1 MLSFL
6 DSVRDLT
13 TGAVVLRMLLAAAAG
28 GAIGLEREFRR
39 RPAGFRTHILI
50 CLGACITT
58 MTSQY
63 LLLEMHYYTDITRL
77 GAQVVAGIGFVG
89 AGAIVVTRSRQIKG
103 LTTAAGLWVSA
114 IIGLSLGAGLYEGGI
129 YAMLLVLGAELVLTR
144 FEYRTLR
151 NSSRLNLYVEYETR
165 PQLDGVLM
173 LLEREHIKASRLEI
187 TRSGCGY
194 CAVLA
199 LQLPRDIDLTAV
211 LSRVGNMPGVARS
224 YPL

>member
-89 AGAIVVTRSRQIKG
+89 AGAIVVTRSRQVKG

-114 IIGLSLGAGLYEGGI
+114 IIGLSLGAGFYEGGI

-211 LSRVGNMPGVARS
+211 LSRVGDMPGVARS

>member
-114 IIGLSLGAGLYEGGI
+114 IIGLSLGAGFYEGGI
-129 YAMLLVLGAELVLTR
+129 YAMLLVLGAELILTR

>member
-13 TGAVVLRMLLAAAAG
+13 TGAVVLRMLLTAAAG

-114 IIGLSLGAGLYEGGI
+114 IIGLSLGAGFYEGGI

>member
-1 MLSFL
+1 M
-6 DSVRDLT
+6 
-13 TGAVVLRMLLAAAAG
+13 
-28 GAIGLEREFRR
+28 
-39 RPAGFRTHILI
+39 
-50 CLGACITT
+50 
-58 MTSQY
+58 
-63 LLLEMHYYTDITRL
+63 
-77 GAQVVAGIGFVG
+77 
-89 AGAIVVTRSRQIKG
+89 
-103 LTTAAGLWVSA
+103 
-114 IIGLSLGAGLYEGGI
+114 
-129 YAMLLVLGAELVLTR
+129 LTR

>member
-114 IIGLSLGAGLYEGGI
+114 IIGLSLGAGFYEGGI
-129 YAMLLVLGAELVLTR
+129 YAMLLVLGAELILTR
-144 FEYRTLR
+144 FEDRTLR

>member
-89 AGAIVVTRSRQIKG
+89 AGAIVVTRSRQVKG

-114 IIGLSLGAGLYEGGI
+114 IIGLSLGAGFYEGGI

>member
-114 IIGLSLGAGLYEGGI
+114 IIGLSLGAGFYEGGI

-211 LSRVGNMPGVARS
+211 LSRVGNMPGVARA

>member
-6 DSVRDLT
+6 DPVRDLT
-13 TGAVVLRMLLAAAAG
+13 AWAVVLRMLLSAAAG
-28 GAIGLEREFRR
+28 GTIGLEREFRR

-63 LLLEMHYYTDITRL
+63 LLLDMHYYTDITRL
-77 GAQVVAGIGFVG
+77 GAQVIAGIGFVG
-89 AGAIVVTRSRQIKG
+89 AGAIVVTRSRQVKG

-114 IIGLSLGAGLYEGGI
+114 IIGLSLGAGFYEGGI
-129 YAMLLVLGAELVLTR
+129 FTTLLVLAAELVLTR

-151 NSSRLNLYVEYETR
+151 NSSRLSLYVEYKAR

-173 LLEREHIKASRLEI
+173 LLEQEHIRASRLEI
-187 TRSGCGY
+187 TRSDCGY
-194 CAVLA
+194 CAILA

-211 LSRVGNMPGVARS
+211 LSRVGNMPGVARA

>member
-89 AGAIVVTRSRQIKG
+89 AGAIVVTRSRQVKG

-114 IIGLSLGAGLYEGGI
+114 IIGLSLGAGFYEGGI

-199 LQLPRDIDLTAV
+199 LQMPRDIDLTAV

>member
-89 AGAIVVTRSRQIKG
+89 AGAIVVTRSRQVKG

-114 IIGLSLGAGLYEGGI
+114 IIGLSLGAGFYEGGI

-187 TRSGCGY
+187 NRSGCGY

>member
-28 GAIGLEREFRR
+28 GAIGLEREFRH

-114 IIGLSLGAGLYEGGI
+114 IIGLSLGAGFYEGGI

-211 LSRVGNMPGVARS
+211 LSRVGDMPGVARS

>member
-114 IIGLSLGAGLYEGGI
+114 IIGLSLGAGFYEGGI
-129 YAMLLVLGAELVLTR
+129 YATLLVLGAELVLTR

-211 LSRVGNMPGVARS
+211 LSRVGNMPGVARF

>member
-114 IIGLSLGAGLYEGGI
+114 IIGLSLGAGFYEGGI

>member
-6 DSVRDLT
+6 DSVRNLT
-13 TGAVVLRMLLAAAAG
+13 TGAVALRMLLAAAAG

-89 AGAIVVTRSRQIKG
+89 AGAIVVTRSRQVKG

-114 IIGLSLGAGLYEGGI
+114 IIGLSLGAGFYEGGI

-199 LQLPRDIDLTAV
+199 LQMPRDIDLTAV

>member
-89 AGAIVVTRSRQIKG
+89 AGAIVVTRNRQIKG

-114 IIGLSLGAGLYEGGI
+114 IIGLSLGAGFYEGGI
-129 YAMLLVLGAELVLTR
+129 YTTLLVLGAELVLTR

>member
-89 AGAIVVTRSRQIKG
+89 AGAIVVTRSRQVKG

-114 IIGLSLGAGLYEGGI
+114 IIGLSLGAGFYEGGI
-129 YAMLLVLGAELVLTR
+129 YAMLLVLGAELILTR

-211 LSRVGNMPGVARS
+211 LSRVGDMPGVARS

>member
-89 AGAIVVTRSRQIKG
+89 AGAIVVTRSRQVKG

-114 IIGLSLGAGLYEGGI
+114 IIGLSLGAGFYEGSI
-129 YAMLLVLGAELVLTR
+129 YATLLVLGAELVLTR

>member
-89 AGAIVVTRSRQIKG
+89 AGAIVVTRSRQVKG

-114 IIGLSLGAGLYEGGI
+114 IIGLSLGAGFYEGGI

-187 TRSGCGY
+187 TRSSCGY

-211 LSRVGNMPGVARS
+211 LSRVGDMPGVARS

>member
-6 DSVRDLT
+6 DPVRDLT
-13 TGAVVLRMLLAAAAG
+13 AWAVVLRMLLSAAAG

-63 LLLEMHYYTDITRL
+63 LLLDMHYYTDITRL
-77 GAQVVAGIGFVG
+77 GAQVIAGIGFVG
-89 AGAIVVTRSRQIKG
+89 AGAIVVTRSRQVKG

-114 IIGLSLGAGLYEGGI
+114 IIGLALGAGFYEGGI
-129 YAMLLVLGAELVLTR
+129 FTTLLVLAAELVLTR
-144 FEYRTLR
+144 FEYRALR
-151 NSSRLNLYVEYETR
+151 NSSRLSLYVEYKTR

-194 CAVLA
+194 CAILA

-211 LSRVGNMPGVARS
+211 LSRVGNMPGVVRA

>member
-89 AGAIVVTRSRQIKG
+89 AGAIVVTRSRQVKG

-114 IIGLSLGAGLYEGGI
+114 IIGLSLGAGFYEGGI
-129 YAMLLVLGAELVLTR
+129 YAMLLVLGAELILTR

>member
-89 AGAIVVTRSRQIKG
+89 AGAIVVTRSRQVKG

-114 IIGLSLGAGLYEGGI
+114 IIGLSLGAGFYEGGI
-129 YAMLLVLGAELVLTR
+129 YTMLLVLGAELVLTR

-211 LSRVGNMPGVARS
+211 LSRVGDMPGVARS